1 MGMPQQTQTSA
12 LNHRY
17 WLRASHV
24 GLAFSLAAC
33 AGSRAEGPPP
43 AEAAPLPQ
51 TSSAAPLPEA
61 PRSSS
66 PPTTAGEG
74 ASSGA
79 QSSAPPEPQPTLA
92 AASSFPT
99 PPEPNTLTRS
109 PIAVL

>member
-1 MGMPQQTQTSA
+1 MGMPQQTQNSA
-12 LNHRY
+12 LNHLY

-24 GLAFSLAAC
+24 GLALSLAAC
-33 AGSRAEGPPP
+33 AGSHAEGPPP
-43 AEAAPLPQ
+43 EAAPLAQ
-51 TSSAAPLPEA
+51 TSSTAPLPEA

-66 PPTTAGEG
+66 PPAGADSG

-99 PPEPNTLTRS
+99 PPEPNT
-109 PIAVL
+109 